1 MDFWY
6 VIYETLRKKNIHFTT
21 DLYIQVKDI
30 LKFYEVFFIF
40 LPVCI
45 EHFKH

>member
-21 DLYIQVKDI
+21 DLYIQVTDI
-30 LKFYEVFFIF
+30 LKFYEVFFGTYCKGLF
-40 LPVCI
+40 CL
-45 EHFKH
+45 